1 MFKTILAASI
11 LHLSLGDE
19 DHEKFVQKLLTDFE
33 SEDINKDG
41 FIDVAEAWNI
51 STDEEE
57 KKEIVAVF
65 EQIDFDGD
73 GLLSRAEYI

>member
-1 MFKTILAASI
+1 M
-11 LHLSLGDE
+11 
-19 DHEKFVQKLLTDFE
+19 TDFE